1 MADPVS
7 VRPSWLKLSHDSA
20 VVSEPRLGYPTHT
33 GMIKTEREK
42 ISTAE
47 LDDVLQRARNQGW
60 TSLALVSPD
69 VAAAHDY
76 LRQLELPAGRTY
88 IVDGLPQ
95 STVRLIS
102 KLRQLSSLALVDL
115 QIGADGARARALA
128 SLTALTSLHLSN
140 NQIGADGARAL
151 ASLTALT
158 SLHLSNNQIGDDG
171 ARALASLTAL
181 TSLTLDANQIGADGA
196 RALASLT
203 GLTSLT
209 LLNNQIG
216 ADGARALASLTG
228 LTSLNL
234 NSNSIGADGA
244 RALASLTGL
253 TSLNLPRRDSEDPTR
268 GTAIRHQELVGG
280 PIRGITLNVWD
291 STTCWSSKSAP
302 TGRGRWP
309 PSPGSPRSASTTTK
323 SATTERGRCW
333 KSGAIGPPRGIFII
347 ST

>member
-158 SLHLSNNQIGDDG
+158 SL
-171 ARALASLTAL
+171 
-181 TSLTLDANQIGADGA
+181 TL
-196 RALASLT
+196 
-203 GLTSLT
+203 
-209 LLNNQIG
+209 
-216 ADGARALASLTG
+216 
-228 LTSLNL
+228 
-234 NSNSIGADGA
+234 
-244 RALASLTGL
+244 
-253 TSLNLPRRDSEDPTR
+253 
-268 GTAIRHQELVGG
+268 
-280 PIRGITLNVWD
+280 
-291 STTCWSSKSAP
+291 STTKSAP
-302 TGRGRWP
+302 TGRGRWPPSPASPPQPNRRRRGAGAGSPASPRSASSTTKSATTGRGRWP
-309 PSPGSPRSASTTTK
+309 PSPGSPRSPSTTTK